1 MLIHLMFTL
10 IFICFSQVS
19 IIYFENLNGQLNVY
33 TLVLGLLF
41 IFMMSVSMFLQVIC
55 DILLATQLVRNEIVD
70 KIFKI
75 VSDPIEVMSHIVKS
89 IWLLSLGMLM
99 IQNHYYILG
108 VITLIWGLLI
118 IYYFNIL
125 INYYTK
131 QNRGIRP
138 NTVFI
143 NGETFLI
150 FAILFIGI
158 LVILIFQADKKI
170 YRPENEKYR
179 PIKII
184 IDPKTRNTDR

>member
-1 MLIHLMFTL
+1 MVLSGLIIYLVLFLYSKYLIKNEKFMLIHLMFTL

-158 LVILIFQADKKI
+158 LVI
-170 YRPENEKYR
+170 
-179 PIKII
+179 
-184 IDPKTRNTDR
+184 